1 VSKTIKPLQALRFAD
16 TAAFPWAL
24 KQRWLEEW
32 QGFPLYCLL
41 FLHAQKAFF
50 TLRFAREVENSWSM
64 REICQINIQELYRSA
79 AEMDDYCAKHA
90 DASPAYTSCLMHPAF
105 APWPIAWARS

>member
-1 VSKTIKPLQALRFAD
+1 LREEALRFAE

-32 QGFPLYCLL
+32 QGLALYCHL

-64 REICQINIQELYRSA
+64 REICQINIQELYRCAS
-79 AEMDDYCAKHA
+79 EMEDYCAKHA
-90 DASPAYTSCLMHPAF
+90 EASPGCMCCSMPPGCVH
-105 APWPIAWARS
+105 WPTALAMS